1 MKTTRPRG
9 KKFQDVL
16 ARRMAR
22 RTFLKGAAASATLL
36 AAGAEPLEVPAQT
49 NTLSFTPIQLSR
61 EDLLRVPP
69 GYSSQVLIRWGDPL
83 LRGAPAFDPLAP
95 TAAAQNGQFGYNC
108 DFIAFFP
115 FPATA
120 FQPVIRQTTGLLC
133 VNHETAAGALM
144 FPNFSAANAT
154 REQVDIMIAAHGV
167 SVVEIAYLPPR
178 RWNARSGWVY
188 QTISR
193 YNRRLT
199 GETEMELTGPA
210 AGHALLKTSA
220 DPTGRR
226 VRGTLNNCAGGK
238 TPWGTMLTG
247 EENTNN
253 YFGNNGLLAASDA
266 RRAMHTRY
274 GYPNGASS
282 NRWERFHDRFDVSKE
297 PNEGFRFG
305 YVVEID
311 PFDPYSTPKKRT
323 ALGRV
328 KHEGATTTLAKD
340 GRVAVYTGDDERFE
354 YVYKFVT
361 KGNFNPQ
368 DRRANASLLDEGTL
382 YVAKFNDNGTGEWL
396 PLVGGQG
403 ALAAWSQAEVCFYT
417 RGAADLVGATRMDR
431 PEDLEINPANGKL
444 YCVFTNNTRRGTTG
458 NPGTD
463 KANPRVGNP
472 YGHIIE
478 LTEQNGDAANT
489 TFTWEMFMLC
499 GNQANPAHGTY
510 FAGWTGPVGP
520 IASPDNICFDRAGNM
535 WIGTDGQPGTI
546 NGNDALFAV
555 PCMGAERGNVRQ
567 FLSSPIGGEVT
578 GPELT
583 LDNLSLFCSI
593 QHPGGGTFLQPTSNW
608 PDGPGNVPRPSVIAV
623 TEQRGRV
630 IGS

>member
-1 MKTTRPRG
+1 MKTARPCG
-9 KKFQDVL
+9 EKFQDVL

-22 RTFLKGAAASATLL
+22 RTFLKGAAASASLL
-36 AAGAEPLEVPAQT
+36 AAGAETLEVSAQSPS
-49 NTLSFTPIQLSR
+49 LSFTPILLSS
-61 EDLLRVPP
+61 EDRLRVPP
-69 GYSSQVLIRWGDPL
+69 GYIGQALIRWGDPL
-83 LRGAPAFDPLAP
+83 LPGAPAFNPLAQ
-95 TAAAQNGQFGYNC
+95 TVAAQNGQFGYNC

-115 FPATA
+115 LPRPA
-120 FQPVIRQTTGLLC
+120 FQSATRETAGLLC
-133 VNHETAAGALM
+133 VNHETASGALM

-167 SVVEIAYLPPR
+167 SVVEIQYLPPTHWSAQR
-178 RWNARSGWVY
+178 GWVY
-188 QTISR
+188 RTLSR
-193 YNRRLT
+193 YNRRIT
-199 GETEMELTGPA
+199 GETEIELTGPA
-210 AGHALLKTSA
+210 AGHAMLKTSA

-253 YFGNNGLLAASDA
+253 YFGNNGQLAASDP

-274 GYPNGASS
+274 GYPNGTSS
-282 NRWERFHDRFDVSKE
+282 NRWERFYDRFDVSKE

-328 KHEGATTTLAKD
+328 KHEGATTALTKD

-354 YVYKFVT
+354 YMYKFVT
-361 KGNFNPQ
+361 KGSYNAQ
-368 DRRANASLLDEGTL
+368 ERRANFSLLDEGTL
-382 YVAKFNDNGTGEWL
+382 YVAKFNDNGTGEWI

-403 ALAAWSQAEVCFYT
+403 ALANWSQAEVCFYT
-417 RGAADLVGATRMDR
+417 RGAADLVGATKMDR
-431 PEDLEINPANGKL
+431 PEDVETNPVNGKV
-444 YCVFTNNTRRGTTG
+444 YGVFTNNTRRGTTG

-472 YGHIIE
+472 NGHIIE
-478 LTEQNGDAANT
+478 LTEKNNDAAST
-489 TFTWEMFMLC
+489 EFTWEMFMLC
-499 GNQANPAHGTY
+499 GNPANAAHGTF
-510 FAGWTGPVGP
+510 FAGFTGPVSQ
-520 IASPDNICFDRAGNM
+520 IANPDNICFDRAGNM

-546 NGNDALFAV
+546 SGNDALFAV
-555 PCMGAERGNVRQ
+555 PCLGAERGNVRQ
-567 FLSSPIGGEVT
+567 FLSSPFGGEVT
-578 GPELT
+578 GPEFTADNQT
-583 LDNLSLFCSI
+583 LFLSI

-608 PDGPGNVPRPSVIAV
+608 PDGPGNVPRPSVVVV
-623 TEQRGRV
+623 TELRGRV